1 MKANVVKIVI
11 CVTLTLFG
19 LWLGWTVGASLFAR
33 VVLWLSGEDPSNVEL
48 YNQISHGLP
57 AFATALLGGAIAA
70 LVAGIGVERLIN
82 RYGVPGILPPP
93 GVDFEQGAINL
104 TLTAWM
110 PEEDSAGKRVTLFS
124 ADAPASQLAAL
135 FRGAP
140 GVALT
145 LVQEE
150 GTVLVL
156 QRAAPSP
163 YGNKGNGF
171 GLIAT
176 LRRNQRII
184 YSFEA
189 SKPGKYWRPEA
200 EYVAFCRFHLSYVG
214 CEEESGAYLL
224 FEGPLYVMKKI
235 FLQR

>member
-93 GVDFEQGAINL
+93 GVDFEQ
-104 TLTAWM
+104 
-110 PEEDSAGKRVTLFS
+110 
-124 ADAPASQLAAL
+124 
-135 FRGAP
+135 
-140 GVALT
+140 
-145 LVQEE
+145 
-150 GTVLVL
+150 
-156 QRAAPSP
+156 
-163 YGNKGNGF
+163 
-171 GLIAT
+171 
-176 LRRNQRII
+176 
-184 YSFEA
+184 
-189 SKPGKYWRPEA
+189 
-200 EYVAFCRFHLSYVG
+200 
-214 CEEESGAYLL
+214 
-224 FEGPLYVMKKI
+224 
-235 FLQR
+235 